1 MHDKMENERV
11 NARNSVEE
19 YVLQTRGR
27 LYDEYEKFVT
37 EEVRIYLQEK
47 MAIPWGQGWVVLQQ
61 PRHCKTESSS

>member
-1 MHDKMENERV
+1 MENERV

-47 MAIPWGQGWVVLQQ
+47 MAIP
-61 PRHCKTESSS
+61 